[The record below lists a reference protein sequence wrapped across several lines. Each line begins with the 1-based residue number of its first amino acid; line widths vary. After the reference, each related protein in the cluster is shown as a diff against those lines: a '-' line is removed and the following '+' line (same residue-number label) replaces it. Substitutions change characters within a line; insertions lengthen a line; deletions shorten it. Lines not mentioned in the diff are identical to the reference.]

1 MILTVPKV
9 FLAFEV
15 HTLILNSLTTHLI
28 VLLLQKVADQP
39 PNPWICHLHRNCP
52 LYLSKLERLHLQMP
66 WKKYEKSSVII
77 LSLTGPIL
85 DSFLDMSIFKPVRQF
100 YSEYSTYR
108 TKFETLKVSKMAF
121 PSKVNYSRKKTA
133 KIFKMVRKGIR
144 FVLNSNTR
152 NMVVFI

>member
-85 DSFLDMSIFKPVRQF
+85 DSFLDMSIFKPARQF

-108 TKFETLKVSKMAF
+108 TKFETLNVSKWPFPRKLIIREKRLQKYSKWCAKAF
-121 PSKVNYSRKKTA
+121 ALS
-133 KIFKMVRKGIR
+133 
-144 FVLNSNTR
+144 
-152 NMVVFI
+152 